1 MAGKEKKERV
11 LVLSVDRD
19 NDIGEKA
26 GIRGPVIGRE
36 GVLKAASSLGLADP
50 TDSDSNAMFEAV
62 RLHDSMKK
70 TCHTEV
76 AVLSGD
82 KSVGVE
88 SDMKISRQLDSVIRK
103 TRPDSVL
110 LVTDGSE
117 DEHILPI
124 VQSRVPILSVNRV
137 IVRQAEQLESGY
149 YKIKDFI
156 EESLE
161 NPKYARLIFG
171 LPAIALILYAL
182 FGLEGWRFVL
192 GIFGVYLFLKGFK
205 LDNYIMAA
213 IGELKSSL
221 TTRRFAFF
229 SYIVGLAIAA
239 LASYRGYEAA
249 LGWINTGIL
258 ETASAF
264 TAASVYFFFL
274 AGAFAWIG
282 RSISVEERSV
292 KGILGVI
299 VFGFAVSLVVYN
311 AAQLIIQP
319 ELSLINFLGSI
330 GLGFILIFVAIIL
343 EWKR

>member
-1 MAGKEKKERV
+1 MAARERV

-19 NDIGEKA
+19 NDLGEKT
-26 GIRGPVIGRE
+26 GIKGPVVGRE
-36 GVLKAASSLGLADP
+36 AVLRAASALGLADP
-50 TDSDSNAMFEAV
+50 TDSDANAMFEAV

-70 TCHTEV
+70 FRTDV

-82 KSVGVE
+82 RNVGVE
-88 SDMKISRQLDSVIRK
+88 SDAKISRQLNSVIRSL
-103 TRPDSVL
+103 RPDSAL
-110 LVTDGSE
+110 LVTDGRE
-117 DEHILPI
+117 DEHVIPIIQSRLPI
-124 VQSRVPILSVNRV
+124 VSVNRV
-137 IVRQAEQLESGY
+137 VVRQAEQLESGY

-205 LDNYIMAA
+205 LDDYIMAA
-213 IGELKSSL
+213 AGELKLSL
-221 TTRRFAFF
+221 TKRRFAFF
-229 SYIVGLAIAA
+229 SYIVGLVISII
-239 LASYRGYEAA
+239 ASYRGYEAA
-249 LGWINTGIL
+249 LGWVNTGIL

-264 TAASVYFFFL
+264 TAASIYFFFL

-282 RSISVEERSV
+282 RSISLGERSF
-292 KGILGVI
+292 KGIMGVI
-299 VFGFAVSLVVYN
+299 VFGFAVSMVIYN

-319 ELSLINFLGSI
+319 ELSLVNFLISI
-330 GLGFILIFVAIIL
+330 ILGFALIFVALVL

>member
-1 MAGKEKKERV
+1 MAGREKMERV
-11 LVLSVDRD
+11 LILNIDRD

-26 GIRGPVIGRE
+26 GITGPVIGRE
-36 GVLKAASSLGLADP
+36 SVLKAASALGLADP

-82 KSVGVE
+82 KNVGVE
-88 SDMKISRQLDSVIRK
+88 SDRKISRQLDSVIRK
-103 TRPDSVL
+103 TRPDSTL

-124 VQSRVPILSVNRV
+124 IQSRLPILSVSRV
-137 IVRQAEQLESGY
+137 VVRQAEHLESSY

-156 EESLE
+156 DESLD
-161 NPKYARLIFG
+161 NPKYARLVFG
-171 LPAIALILYAL
+171 LPAIALILHAL
-182 FGLEGWRFVL
+182 FGWEGWRFVL

-205 LDNYIMAA
+205 LDNYILAA
-213 IGELKSSL
+213 VGELKTSL
-221 TTRRFAFF
+221 TMRRFAFF
-229 SYIVGLAIAA
+229 SYVVGLAISM
-239 LASYRGYEAA
+239 LAFYRGYDAA
-249 LGWINTGIL
+249 LGWVNTGIL

-264 TAASVYFFFL
+264 IAASVYIFFL
-274 AGAFAWIG
+274 AGAFIWIG
-282 RSISVEERSV
+282 RSISIGERSL
-292 KGILGVI
+292 KGMLGVMI
-299 VFGFAVSLVVYN
+299 FGFAISLVIYN
-311 AAQLIIQP
+311 AAHLIIQP
-319 ELSLINFLGSI
+319 GFPIIIFMESI